1 MACPIVH
8 LTASVYIVKFHA
20 LSLCLLTFFAVAAT
34 AAETDPHACAP
45 DGVDVGGFDL
55 VSYHHANGPLPGDE
69 ALTHQLEGL
78 SYRFASEENL
88 ARFRQAPQSYLPVY
102 QGWCAATLAMGRLV
116 CPDYTNFKIE
126 DGRLLLFEIAGF
138 TNGRT
143 IWDSD
148 PAGFRQQADANFKR
162 LVK

>member
-1 MACPIVH
+1 MHITSSAY
-8 LTASVYIVKFHA
+8 TVKLPV
-20 LSLCLLTFFAVAAT
+20 LSLFLLTFLVATTAT
-34 AAETDPHACAP
+34 TATAETDAHACAP
-45 DGVDVGGFDL
+45 DGVAVGGFDL
-55 VSYHHANGPLPGDE
+55 VSYHQSGGPAPGAE
-69 ALTHQLEGL
+69 ALAHKLDGL
-78 SYRFASEENL
+78 TYRFASEANL
-88 ARFRQAPQSYLPVY
+88 ARFRQSPQAYLPVY

-126 DGRLLLFEIAGF
+126 DGKLLLFEIAGF

>member
-1 MACPIVH
+1 MHTTSSAH
-8 LTASVYIVKFHA
+8 TVKMKA
-20 LSLCLLTFFAVAAT
+20 LSLFLLTFLAAAT
-34 AAETDPHACAP
+34 AAAETDSHACAP
-45 DGVDVGGFDL
+45 DGVAVGGFDL
-55 VSYHHANGPLPGDE
+55 VSYHQAGGPSPGDE
-69 ALTHQLEGL
+69 ALTHELDGL
-78 SYRFASEENL
+78 TYRFTSEANL
-88 ARFRQAPQSYLPVY
+88 SRFRQAPQSYLPVY

-148 PAGFRQQADANFKR
+148 PTGFRQQADANFKR

>member
-1 MACPIVH
+1 
-8 LTASVYIVKFHA
+8 
-20 LSLCLLTFFAVAAT
+20 
-34 AAETDPHACAP
+34 
-45 DGVDVGGFDL
+45 
-55 VSYHHANGPLPGDE
+55 
-69 ALTHQLEGL
+69 
-78 SYRFASEENL
+78 
-88 ARFRQAPQSYLPVY
+88 
-102 QGWCAATLAMGRLV
+102 MGRLV

-148 PAGFRQQADANFKR
+148 PTGFRQQADANFKR